1 MDNMKS
7 FAIVNLIAPSR
18 SCHRSPSLSDAC
30 RRLCLHVCSCL
41 LSLSSVPCYESY
53 EGPPNCWE
61 LFNFCNPGL
70 GPNQSEPK
78 PSHKLKLKLGRGYK
92 ATSSP
97 VSPFAALPPCSATPA
112 KRSPPA
118 TPRTDPFFPAWE
130 RFWVETE
137 IVIHIHGLRCL
148 GHGFLGFLVLP
159 WTRFTVF
166 SRFVSAV
173 FFFFFL
179 WISWAI
185 LRLF

>member
-1 MDNMKS
+1 MDNMK
-7 FAIVNLIAPSR
+7 FFTIVHLIAPSR
-18 SCHRSPSLSDAC
+18 SCRRSPSLSDAC
-30 RRLCLHVCSCL
+30 RRLCLRVCSCP

-78 PSHKLKLKLGRGYK
+78 PSHKLKLKLGRWYK

-118 TPRTDPFFPAWE
+118 TPRTDPFFPDWE
-130 RFWVETE
+130 RFWVEN
-137 IVIHIHGLRCL
+137 
-148 GHGFLGFLVLP
+148 
-159 WTRFTVF
+159 
-166 SRFVSAV
+166 
-173 FFFFFL
+173 
-179 WISWAI
+179 
-185 LRLF
+185 

>member
-1 MDNMKS
+1 MK
-7 FAIVNLIAPSR
+7 FFTIVHLIAPSR

-30 RRLCLHVCSCL
+30 RRLCLRVCSCP

-53 EGPPNCWE
+53 EGPPTVGNFSISAIRGLAQTKANRNRATNWNWNLADGIRQRRRLCPLLQLCPLAAPPLQRE
-61 LFNFCNPGL
+61 VPPPPHGPTLF
-70 GPNQSEPK
+70 
-78 PSHKLKLKLGRGYK
+78 
-92 ATSSP
+92 SP
-97 VSPFAALPPCSATPA
+97 TGSAFGS
-112 KRSPPA
+112 K
-118 TPRTDPFFPAWE
+118 
-130 RFWVETE
+130 TE

-173 FFFFFL
+173 FFFFL